1 MRTQIFIML
10 IVLISGTFGCQNNTD
25 LSAEKEAI
33 KAVNKK
39 QLDAME
45 SFDYEGEAAVWLHEP
60 YIHHA
65 GFGEEE
71 IRGWDSL
78 SVHYKEQF
86 ENMKQDSENRI
97 SFSAE
102 NFDVIIN
109 GNIAILS
116 YDESSEGTLFGEEFS
131 NKGRAYKYLMKKDGE
146 WKILAVL

>member
-10 IVLISGTFGCQNNTD
+10 IVVISGTFGCQKKTD

-45 SFDYEGEAAVWLHEP
+45 SFNYEGEAEVWLHEP
-60 YIHHA
+60 YILHSTND
-65 GFGEEE
+65 

-78 SVHYKEQF
+78 SVYYREEFKKLQE
-86 ENMKQDSENRI
+86 DSENKIR
-97 SFSAE
+97 FNAE

-116 YDESSEGTLFGEEFS
+116 YDESSEGTLFGDEFS

-146 WKILAVL
+146 WKILAIL

>member
-10 IVLISGTFGCQNNTD
+10 IVVISGTFGCQTKTD
-25 LSAEKEAI
+25 VSAEKEAI
-33 KAVNKK
+33 KAVNQK

-45 SFDYEGEAAVWLHEP
+45 SFDYEGEAEVWLHEP
-60 YIHHA
+60 YILHSTHD
-65 GFGEEE
+65 

-86 ENMKQDSENRI
+86 ENMKQDPENRI

-109 GNIAILS
+109 GNVAILS
-116 YDESSEGTLFGEEFS
+116 YDESSRGKLFGNEFS
-131 NKGRAYKYLMKKDGE
+131 HNSRAYKYLIKKDGE